1 MSVQPS
7 LEPECVAA
15 AGAIE
20 LTIEARARS
29 LGELDVRRVLP
40 AAKRRMVGPFIFF
53 DHMGPAVFPP
63 GEGLAVRPHPHIG
76 LATIT
81 YLFEGEIMHRDSLGY
96 AQLIEPG
103 AVNWLT
109 AGRGI
114 VHSERASE
122 RDLPVTSRLHGIQSW
137 LALPLALEEMEPSFI
152 HYGAD
157 ALPELDVGGCRVRVI
172 MGVAFGR
179 ASPVATYSPTLYLEV
194 QMPRGASFALPADAS
209 ERAAYVVSGAVRVD
223 AREQRDGVLAVAR
236 GRDAVAHR
244 RRGQPRDG
252 DRRRAG
258 RRARDLVELR
268 VELTGA
274 DRARE
279 ARLGLRP
286 NRQGRRRRRVHPA
299 AGALTSSRAPATA
312 VRPRHP
318 RSRLTSAAPARR
330 LLL

>member
-1 MSVQPS
+1 VSVQPS

-20 LTIEARARS
+20 LTIEARVRS

-96 AQLIEPG
+96 AQLIEAG
-103 AVNWLT
+103 AVNLMT

-137 LALPLALEEMEPSFI
+137 LALPLTLEEMEPSFT
-152 HYGAD
+152 HYAAD
-157 ALPELDVGGCRVRVI
+157 ALPELDVGGCRVRLI
-172 MGVAFGR
+172 MGAAFGR

-194 QMPRGASFALPADAS
+194 RMPRGASFALPADAS
-209 ERAAYVVSGAVRVD
+209 ERAAYVVSGAVLVGG
-223 AREQRDGVLAVAR
+223 REHRDGVLAVAR
-236 GRDAVAHR
+236 
-244 RRGQPRDG
+244 
-252 DRRRAG
+252 
-258 RRARDLVELR
+258 
-268 VELTGA
+268 
-274 DRARE
+274 
-279 ARLGLRP
+279 
-286 NRQGRRRRRVHPA
+286 
-299 AGALTSSRAPATA
+299 AGATPSLTA
-312 VRPRHP
+312 VED
-318 RSRLTSAAPARR
+318 SRVMVIGGEPVGARQIWWNFVSSSQER
-330 LLL
+330 IERAKRDWASGRIGKVAGDDEFIPLPER